1 MQEERIRILKMVEE
15 GKLSADE
22 ALSLLNE
29 LEKSQQIIEQKQEDL
44 VNELSTVVKFDETNH
59 GDSKQQDTDSFQN
72 KFQSLKDVIVDFV
85 DSAFKKIKDFDL
97 DFNFGQGY
105 ELSHIFQ
112 QGDVQL
118 KNIDVDIANG
128 SVQFIPWDQNDV
140 RIECKAKVYRGE
152 TQDEARASFL
162 KDILFNV
169 DIGTL
174 RFSAQPKWMK
184 VEAIIYLPKSDYE
197 NARIRLFNGPIRF
210 ENLNVKS
217 LKAKTAN
224 GRIGGNGISGE
235 KMELETANG
244 KIKIRDSKITE
255 LEAETLNGAIQLEGD
270 YARLELQ
277 SFNGNIGCKL
287 KGSQCEE
294 IEAKTVSGSIDLAIP
309 SGLAV
314 TGELKTNLGSFAVEL
329 DGIQIVSEKSDVV
342 QKSLH
347 FKPVVPGQHLFK
359 LEAETK
365 TGSISVRK
373 NVIEP

>member
-15 GKLSADE
+15 GKLSAEE

-29 LEKSQQIIEQKQEDL
+29 LEQSQQAIEKKQEEL
-44 VNELSTVVKFDETNH
+44 VNELSTVVKFDE
-59 GDSKQQDTDSFQN
+59 GKQGENKQENDSFQN

-97 DFNFGQGY
+97 DFNFGQGH

-112 QGDVQL
+112 QGDVQI

-140 RIECKAKVYRGE
+140 RIECKARVYRGE
-152 TQDEARASFL
+152 TLDEARASFL
-162 KDILFNV
+162 RDILFNV

-184 VEAIIYLPKSDYE
+184 VEAMIYLPKVAYE

-224 GRIGGNGISGE
+224 GRIGANGITGE
-235 KMELETANG
+235 KMEVETANG

-270 YARLELQ
+270 YSRLELQ

-287 KGSQCEE
+287 TGTLSEE
-294 IEAKTVSGSIDLAIP
+294 IEVKTISGSIDLAIP
-309 SGLAV
+309 TGIAV
-314 TGELKTNLGSFAVEL
+314 TGELKSNLGSFAVEL
-329 DGIQIVSEKSDVV
+329 DGIQIVSEKSDMV
-342 QKSLH
+342 QKSMH
-347 FKPVVPGQHLFK
+347 FKPVSPPQHVIK

-373 NVIEP
+373 NLIDS

>member
-29 LEKSQQIIEQKQEDL
+29 LEQSQQIVEQKQEEL
-44 VNELSTVVKFDETNH
+44 VNELSTVVKFDEGKQ
-59 GDSKQQDTDSFQN
+59 GDSKQEDTDSFQN

-112 QGDVQL
+112 QSDVEL
-118 KNIDVDIANG
+118 RNIDVDIANG

-152 TQDEARASFL
+152 SQDEARASFL
-162 KDILFNV
+162 RDILFNV

-184 VEAIIYLPKSDYE
+184 VEATIYLPKADYE

-224 GRIGGNGISGE
+224 GRIGGTGLVGE
-235 KMELETANG
+235 KMEVETANG
-244 KIKIRDSKITE
+244 KIKIRESKITE

-287 KGSQCEE
+287 KGDRCEE
-294 IEAKTVSGSIDLAIP
+294 IEAKTISGGIDLAIP

-347 FKPVVPGQHLFK
+347 FKPVVPSTHLFK

-373 NVIEP
+373 NVIE

>member
-15 GKLSADE
+15 GKLSAEE

-29 LEKSQQIIEQKQEDL
+29 LEESQQKIEKKQEEL
-44 VNELSTVVKFDETNH
+44 VNELSTVVKFDE
-59 GDSKQQDTDSFQN
+59 GKQEENKQDNDSFQN

-105 ELSHIFQ
+105 ELSHIFH

-140 RIECKAKVYRGE
+140 RIECKAKIYRGE
-152 TQDEARASFL
+152 SLDEARASFL
-162 KDILFNV
+162 RDILFNV

-184 VEAIIYLPKSDYE
+184 VEAMIYLPKSDYE

-217 LKAKTAN
+217 IKAKTAN
-224 GRIGGNGISGE
+224 GRIGANGIIAE
-235 KMELETANG
+235 KMEVETANG
-244 KIKIRDSKITE
+244 KVKIRDSKITE

-270 YARLELQ
+270 YSRLELQ

-287 KGSQCEE
+287 TGTHTED

-309 SGLAV
+309 QGVAV
-314 TGELKTNLGSFAVEL
+314 TGELKSNLGSFAVEL
-329 DGIQIVSEKSDVV
+329 DGIQIVSEKSDMV

-347 FKPVVPGQHLFK
+347 FKPVAPSQNIIK

-373 NVIEP
+373 NVIEK

>member
-15 GKLSADE
+15 GKLSAEE

-29 LEKSQQIIEQKQEDL
+29 LEESQQKIEKKQEEL
-44 VNELSTVVKFDETNH
+44 VNELSTVVKFDE
-59 GDSKQQDTDSFQN
+59 GKQEENKQDNDSFQN

-105 ELSHIFQ
+105 ELSHIFH

-140 RIECKAKVYRGE
+140 RIECKAKIYRGE
-152 TQDEARASFL
+152 SLDEARASFL
-162 KDILFNV
+162 RDILFNV

-184 VEAIIYLPKSDYE
+184 VEAMIYLPKSDYE

-217 LKAKTAN
+217 IKAKTAN
-224 GRIGGNGISGE
+224 GRIGANGIIAE
-235 KMELETANG
+235 KMEVETANG
-244 KIKIRDSKITE
+244 KVKIRDSKITE

-270 YARLELQ
+270 YSRLELQ

-287 KGSQCEE
+287 TGTNTED

-309 SGLAV
+309 QGVAV
-314 TGELKTNLGSFAVEL
+314 TGELKSNLGSFAVEL
-329 DGIQIVSEKSDVV
+329 DGIQIVSEKSDMV

-347 FKPVVPGQHLFK
+347 FKPVAPSQNIIK

-373 NVIEP
+373 NVIEK